1 MLRKFFIISTTS
13 IVFILVNSCGQEVK
27 FVTTAKSAD
36 AEKIY
41 TSGELQKDEDP
52 PSGILTTP
60 PVDYDNEGLDEFQS
74 ITKQFKTTE
83 YTEDNLT
90 LSLTKPYTTHLITL
104 SYNEVPSFQELF
116 QETRVKYT
124 DTFTQGTKG
133 SFASE
138 IKTTDPSKGALDLL
152 IVVDNSQSMKEE
164 QANLGSKLQSLLT
177 YIDDSDW
184 RIGVNTT
191 DPANGCLRALIKK
204 GDKDIDET
212 FSKAINA
219 GVNGSGYEKGI
230 LMAKAGIAPGCITPN
245 WVRENSTLAVLI
257 VSDEDN
263 CSFNGQDC
271 KGKTY
276 ARESYL
282 IDYLKTV
289 RKVGVDA
296 RVYGIIWHPDT
307 PKAQCPTAYNPA
319 YVYSRAIAQ
328 TGGKWGS
335 ICDPDY
341 SATLQAI
348 SADVA
353 KILKKQYT
361 LDYLPSGAGVK
372 VFINDQEVKSG
383 FTQEEKLVTF
393 DNLDSSIETIRFEYY
408 YNDSPVLK
416 TFKLK
421 QKAYENSF
429 EVYVNDKLVD
439 PSEYTYSKELNA
451 IEFNTAPED
460 NAKIVVSYKEDK
472 ILNNQFTI
480 SPKQMNLDSLTVSVN
495 DTQVE
500 PDTYAFDATTSTLT
514 FVLPPE
520 EGAKV
525 TVSYNELHK
534 KLDYEFIFDLSTLK
548 GLKITDQ
555 KSGDE
560 VAYNYD
566 KNILKI
572 EEDLFENGKVL
583 ELTFEDP
590 TKDEGG
596 VTLLHQVVDGTL
608 SINCHRNSCPLLDY
622 ELNGTSLYI
631 KSGVKDDSEVDV
643 SYKYIS
649 ARRKTFVIDE
659 VNKDDIYF
667 WDVYVDGVPADPE
680 DYDINENTISFK
692 DWLPLDSVVMVSVYK
707 G

>member
-1 MLRKFFIISTTS
+1 MMRKFFILVVSMG
-13 IVFILVNSCGQEVK
+13 FILISSCGQEVN
-27 FVTTAKSAD
+27 FVSKTRNAD
-36 AEKIY
+36 SQTIY
-41 TSGELQKDEDP
+41 NAGELQKNDDL

-60 PVDYDNEGLDEFQS
+60 PVDYDNEGLDELQTIS
-74 ITKQFKTTE
+74 KQFKTTE

-90 LSLTKPYTTHLITL
+90 LSLSKPYSTHEIVLA
-104 SYNEVPSFQELF
+104 YNEVPSFQELL
-116 QETRVKYT
+116 QETRTKYT

-152 IVVDNSQSMKEE
+152 IVIDNSQSMKEE

-191 DPANGCLRALIKK
+191 DPAGGCLRALIKK
-204 GDKDIDET
+204 GDDNIDEI

-219 GVNGSGYEKGI
+219 GTNGSGYEKGI

-245 WVRENSTLAVLI
+245 WVRDNSTIAVLI

-271 KGKTY
+271 RGKAY

-307 PKAQCPTAYNPA
+307 PRSECPTAYNQA
-319 YVYSRAIAQ
+319 HVYSRAISQ

-335 ICDPDY
+335 ICDTDY
-341 SATLQAI
+341 SQTLQAI

-361 LDYLPSGAGVK
+361 LDNIPSGAGVK
-372 VFINDQEVKSG
+372 VFINDQEVKTG
-383 FTQEEKLVTF
+383 FNQEDKNVTF

-408 YNDSPVLK
+408 YNDSPILK

-421 QKAYENSF
+421 QKAYEGWF
-429 EVYVNDKLVD
+429 EVYVNDKLMD
-439 PSEYTYSKELNA
+439 PSTYTYSKELNA
-451 IEFNTAPED
+451 IEFNVAPED
-460 NAKIVVSYKEDK
+460 NAKIVVNYKEDK
-472 ILNNQFTI
+472 ILNNQFKI
-480 SPKQMNLDSLTVSVN
+480 APKEMNLDSLTVSV
-495 DTQVE
+495 DGTQVE
-500 PDTYAFDATTSTLT
+500 PDSYAFDAASSTLT

-520 EGAKV
+520 EGSKV
-525 TVSYNELHK
+525 TVAYNELHK

-548 GLKITDQ
+548 GLKITD
-555 KSGDE
+555 KTTGEE
-560 VAYNYD
+560 VVYNYD

-583 ELTFEDP
+583 NLTFEDP

-596 VTLLHQVVDGTL
+596 VTLLHQVVEGTL
-608 SINCHRNSCPLLDY
+608 SIKCHKDSCPLLDY

-643 SYKYIS
+643 SYQYIS
-649 ARRKTFVIDE
+649 SRRKTFVVEEI
-659 VNKDDIYF
+659 NKEDVYF